1 MHIMAVKFMR
11 MQDSEWEDGIIINN
25 GDGPLIDAR
34 GITVPSVW
42 TWTPM
47 TSIFSLT
54 LPFEIK
60 EIK

>member
-1 MHIMAVKFMR
+1 M
-11 MQDSEWEDGIIINN
+11 EDGIIINN